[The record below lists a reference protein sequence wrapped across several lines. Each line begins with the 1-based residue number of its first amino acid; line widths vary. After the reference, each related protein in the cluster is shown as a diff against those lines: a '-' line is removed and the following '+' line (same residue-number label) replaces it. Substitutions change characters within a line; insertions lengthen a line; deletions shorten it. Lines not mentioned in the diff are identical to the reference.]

1 MLASYVLDA
10 TRSSHTIE
18 EIALEHLGYKA
29 LTQEDICGTGQKA
42 IALPHLPAAA
52 LLSFAGERA
61 DLAWQLAE
69 KLRAALREDGLEPLF
84 REMELPLVPVLADIE
99 RHGVRIDQPALA
111 SQSTRIDAELASRSA
126 KIFELAG
133 EEFNINSPKQL
144 SVILFDK
151 LQLAD
156 RRSGPARRRWRRRR
170 WTSSKTSR

>member
-69 KLRAALREDGLEPLF
+69 KLRARLRDEGLEPLF
-84 REMELPLVPVLADIE
+84 RDLELPLVPVLADIE
-99 RHGVRIDQPALA
+99 RHGVRIDLPALA
-111 SQSTRIDAELASRSA
+111 SQSH
-126 KIFELAG
+126 
-133 EEFNINSPKQL
+133 PH
-144 SVILFDK
+144 
-151 LQLAD
+151 
-156 RRSGPARRRWRRRR
+156 RRRARVAQREDLRARRRRRSTSTRR
-170 WTSSKTSR
+170 SSSR

>member
-69 KLRAALREDGLEPLF
+69 ALRARLREDGMEPLF
-84 REMELPLVPVLADIE
+84 RDLELPLVPVLADIE

-111 SQSTRIDAELASRSA
+111 SQSTRIELSCLAERKNFRACRRT
-126 KIFELAG
+126 
-133 EEFNINSPKQL
+133 FNINRRTSCR
-144 SVILFDK
+144 SILCERCSYDSE
-151 LQLAD
+151 AD
-156 RRSGPARRRWRRRR
+156 GRQGRVDRGGSAQILRDA
-170 WTSSKTSR
+170 